1 MSKVFRGLALLALVM
16 LAGCDELKD
25 LTQNTET
32 ETEGAPAVVNARVCH
47 IARIG
52 SLANL
57 SEDIWDAAPG
67 TQTGTPETQ
76 ETLDPALPHSTLMSS
91 ENFGHVGENVDDDV
105 LKIVESAVEE
115 AASNGGIQAAGTG
128 EEADDL
134 EFAVE
139 IVDEDAAPSARK
151 KREGNV
157 RAQNGGRMLVDSDEA
172 ENLEDAEE
180 AEEVEDAEGTEDIE
194 DAEETE
200 DAEDAKGAEDG
211 EEMMEIAVGPA
222 VEEEAEDA
230 EETEELGEL
239 DALEETDSE
248 EIAGSED
255 ELGGEMKAGVSETD
269 ELEPVGNDRDAMEER
284 LEDEVESQAEEFVAL
299 LKNVPDEI
307 REEVRKHNF
316 QNLSFRVVKLPG
328 SLIFGKTAP
337 EYYVIRTMEYTGSA
351 LSHDYQALHLSPS
364 YMKWQESLEKYLDTM
379 ALDENNHEIW
389 VEAPEYWNSEAE

>member
-57 SEDIWDAAPG
+57 SEDIC
-67 TQTGTPETQ
+67 
-76 ETLDPALPHSTLMSS
+76 
-91 ENFGHVGENVDDDV
+91 HVGENVDDDV

-115 AASNGGIQAAGTG
+115 AASNGGIQAARTG

-180 AEEVEDAEGTEDIE
+180 AEEVEDVEEAEYIE
-194 DAEETE
+194 DAE